1 MFDLATPAVET
12 ELMLPA
18 PTDDL
23 DRARADLDA
32 HGLCLIVGALDAAEA
47 LALRER
53 VFKLADEDVAAGRGY
68 DYDAGNQ
75 RVWALLNRGEVFV
88 DLVQRDFA
96 IDIVGE
102 KLGRPMLL
110 SNFSGNIAGPGGLV
124 GGLHADQLYVP
135 LPWPEGPLAMN
146 VAWLATDFTAANGA
160 TLVVPGS
167 HRRNPPSGVG
177 PRMRHDECVPVEAPA
192 GTAVILDGRLWH
204 QTGKNRTTDERRIG
218 LFAYYVKPWLRTQ
231 EVWPVSLDPDVRRD
245 ASPLLRELV
254 GEVQYASLGG
264 VNGQPLVGRRF

>member
-1 MFDLATPAVET
+1 
-12 ELMLPA
+12 MLPI

-23 DRARADLDA
+23 DRARADLA
-32 HGLCLIVGALDAAEA
+32 TYGLCMIANALSPDEAAA
-47 LALRER
+47 VRER
-53 VFKLADEDVAAGRGY
+53 VFQIAADDVAGGRGY

-75 RVWALLNRGEVFV
+75 RVWALLNRGDVFV

-96 IDIVGE
+96 IDIVSE
-102 KLGRPMLL
+102 QLGRPMLL
-110 SNFSGNIAGPGGLV
+110 SNFSGNIAGPGGVV

-146 VAWLATDFTAANGA
+146 VAWLATDFTSANGG

-167 HRRNPPSGVG
+167 HRRNPPTGGG
-177 PRMRHDECVPVEAPA
+177 PRVRHSECVPVEAPA

-204 QTGKNRTTDERRIG
+204 QTGENRTSNERRIG
-218 LFAYYVKPWLRTQ
+218 LFAYYVKPWLRAQ
-231 EVWPVSLDPDVRRD
+231 EVWPASLDPEVRRN

-264 VNGQPLVGRRF
+264 VNGQPLVGPRF